1 MMPVL
6 LRGGRWNRPRVTSK
20 VEKLQRDELIRRS
33 CCDGLTQKR
42 YIIAKSRAAVT
53 ALAANGASIA
63 LYCEADSPSWCIV
76 RSLRAAAIPCPA
88 VAAIGGIIHSFL

>member
-6 LRGGRWNRPRVTSK
+6 CGAVVGTDPASLARWRSCKETS
-20 VEKLQRDELIRRS
+20 LIRRP